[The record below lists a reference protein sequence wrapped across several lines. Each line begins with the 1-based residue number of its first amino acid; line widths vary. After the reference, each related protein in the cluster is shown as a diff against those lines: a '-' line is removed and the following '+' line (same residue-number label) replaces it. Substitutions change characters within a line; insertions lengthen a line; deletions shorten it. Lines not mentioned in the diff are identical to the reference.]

1 MSGQHGS
8 TRVSNAMRF
17 VPLALGLAAAALV
30 VARDAGWLAVVLVKG
45 YGFGLVGNI
54 VVGIVGAFVAGL
66 LFPALG
72 FSIGGGI
79 LGSILYATVGAV
91 VLLLVIRL
99 VKQA

>member
-1 MSGQHGS
+1 MTIESLLIFLIIG
-8 TRVSNAMRF
+8 AI
-17 VPLALGLAAAALV
+17 
-30 VARDAGWLAVVLVKG
+30 AGWLAGVLVKG

-66 LFPALG
+66 LVQALG